1 MCSVEDALDIV
12 HCLDQRDMVRSL
24 SLLQPFAITYV
35 HTKHWAGEYQ
45 EEE

>member
-24 SLLQPFAITYV
+24 LQPFAFTYV
-35 HTKHWAGEYQ
+35 HTKH
-45 EEE
+45 